1 MLSLSKHC
9 ALLPPRL
16 REGQPF
22 DKLRVSGRGDDRK
35 IASKTLR
42 FPSSR
47 GIALPMSDFPFAIVG
62 FDLDGTLIDT
72 SEDLRAAANHALAL
86 ADIAPL
92 SPPQIR
98 SAIGGGARLMLARGI
113 EAAGVPPLVPERF
126 EQLFDAFLTYYA
138 ANIVVHSRPFPGAI
152 AALDQLAALGV
163 RVGIVTNKREHYA
176 RLLFDALGLI
186 ERFDAIIGGDTLTVA
201 KPDPAPIHAMI
212 EHCTRRLAGAG
223 SLQSRGS
230 RQSLHQDGVFH
241 AVFVGDSHFDIDA
254 AQAAGI
260 PAVACRFGFLM
271 QPVET
276 LGADAIID
284 HFDEL
289 LPTLHR
295 LGTSTSPSQRH

>member
-1 MLSLSKHC
+1 
-9 ALLPPRL
+9 
-16 REGQPF
+16 
-22 DKLRVSGRGDDRK
+22 
-35 IASKTLR
+35 
-42 FPSSR
+42 
-47 GIALPMSDFPFAIVG
+47 MSAFPFSIVG

-86 ADIAPL
+86 GDIAPL

-113 EAAGVPPLVPERF
+113 EAAGVPPLAPERF
-126 EQLFDAFLTYYA
+126 EQLFDAFLAYYA
-138 ANIVVHSRPFPGAI
+138 ANIAVHSRPFPGAI
-152 AALDQLAALGV
+152 AALDQLAARGV

-176 RLLFDALGLI
+176 RLLFDALGLTQ
-186 ERFDAIIGGDTLTVA
+186 RFDAIIGGDTLAVA
-201 KPDPAPIHAMI
+201 KPDPAPIQAMT
-212 EHCTRRLAGAG
+212 EACARSLQSHG
-223 SLQSRGS
+223 SLQS
-230 RQSLHQDGVFH
+230 LHAGGAFH
-241 AVFVGDSHFDIDA
+241 AAFVGDSHFDIDA
-254 AQAAGI
+254 AHAAGI

-295 LGTSTSPSQRH
+295 LGTTTSPSQKR